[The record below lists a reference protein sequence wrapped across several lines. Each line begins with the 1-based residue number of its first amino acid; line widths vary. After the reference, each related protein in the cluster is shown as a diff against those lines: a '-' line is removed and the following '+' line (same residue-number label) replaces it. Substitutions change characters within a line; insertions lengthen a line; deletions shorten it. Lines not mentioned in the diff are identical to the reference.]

1 MTVETFVDEV
11 QRIPQVVRAN
21 AALHIEPVT
30 DDHRIFRIVWLASII
45 RGAGRATM
53 TAIIEAADRHGVTL
67 QLTAEPQR
75 PIGDG
80 KRMSPSEL
88 EAFYAGFGFVITT
101 RGQRYSIMERRDI
114 AGSAQMERKPR

>member
-1 MTVETFVDEV
+1 MTIETFVDDV
-11 QRIPQVVRAN
+11 QRIPQVVRAK

-30 DDHRIFRIVWLASII
+30 DDHRTFRIVWLASII

-75 PIGDG
+75 TIGDG
-80 KRMSPSEL
+80 KRMTPSEL
-88 EAFYAGFGFVITT
+88 EAFYAGFGFVVTT
-101 RGQRYSIMERRDI
+101 RGQRYSIMERRDV

>member
-53 TAIIEAADRHGVTL
+53 TACQHRW
-67 QLTAEPQR
+67 R
-75 PIGDG
+75 
-80 KRMSPSEL
+80 R
-88 EAFYAGFGFVITT
+88 
-101 RGQRYSIMERRDI
+101 RGSLH
-114 AGSAQMERKPR
+114 A

>member
-11 QRIPQVVRAN
+11 QRIPQVVREN
-21 AALHIEPVT
+21 AVVGIEPINR
-30 DDHRIFRIVWLASII
+30 DDRVYKIVWLASRI
-45 RGAGRATM
+45 RGAGRATL

-80 KRMSPSEL
+80 KLMTRSEL
-88 EAFYAGFGFVITT
+88 EAFYAGFGFVVTT

-114 AGSAQMERKPR
+114 AGPAQMERKPR